1 MTRMSKDTTI
11 PDEDLKGL
19 FGRMRKAGRNQY
31 ITDCVYCGKQAH
43 FYMNRTTQQWDCK
56 KCGEEGNIVKLLH
69 FLGKL
74 FLLGDFK
81 SIDRTKI
88 KMLGEDE
95 EDQITDLVVPNRRLP
110 LGFKRVYEDEY
121 LFGRR
126 FTKENLQKLRVGYT
140 NLRPFLKDYIIFAV
154 DEEDGCKGYVARYSK
169 TIPKG
174 DKKTLRYRNDK
185 GAKFSH
191 LLFGY
196 NEIIEGKTDT
206 VILVE
211 GLPDKVTTD
220 NVLQL
225 DNQDEIK
232 CCCTFGKK
240 ISKFQILKLLK
251 KGVKNIIL
259 IFDYDA
265 ISEMKKYGVILEEFF
280 NVQIGFTFQK
290 DINDSTEEEIFDIFQ
305 NLKDVVSF
313 NRKTVKTL

>member
-1 MTRMSKDTTI
+1 MSSTI
-11 PDEDLKGL
+11 PQADLESL
-19 FGRMRKAGRNQY
+19 FGKFRNGSKRHI
-31 ITDCVYCGKQAH
+31 ITSCPYCGKDKH
-43 FYMNRTTQQWDCK
+43 FYMQRDTQLFDCK
-56 KCGEEGNIVKLLH
+56 KCGEEGNIVKLLNH
-69 FLGKL
+69 LGKL

-81 SIDRTKI
+81 SIDRNHI
-88 KMLGEDE
+88 KLLFSEDD
-95 EDQITDLVVPNRRLP
+95 EDDITELITPNRRLP
-110 LGFKRVYEDEY
+110 IGFKRVYEDDY

-126 FTKENLQKLRVGYT
+126 FTKANLEKFRVGYT
-140 NLRPFLKDYIIFAV
+140 NLKPSLKDYILFAI
-154 DEEDGCKGYVARYSK
+154 DEEDGCKGYVARYTK
-169 TIPKG
+169 PIEKG

-185 GAKFSH
+185 GAKFSQ

-196 NEIIEGKTDT
+196 NEIIEGETDT

-220 NVLQL
+220 NVLLL
-225 DNQDEIK
+225 DSSPEIK

-265 ISEMKKYGVILEEFF
+265 VSEMKKYGVILEEFF
-280 NVQIGFTFQK
+280 NVQIGFTFKK
-290 DINDSTEEEIFDIFQ
+290 DINDSTEQEIMEIFY

>member
-1 MTRMSKDTTI
+1 MMKTMSSTI
-11 PDEDLKGL
+11 PQEDLESL
-19 FGRMRKAGRNQY
+19 FGKFRNGSKRHM
-31 ITDCVYCGKQAH
+31 ITTCPYCGKDKH
-43 FYMNRTTQQWDCK
+43 FYIQRDTQMWDCK
-56 KCGEEGNIVKLLH
+56 KCGEEGNIIKLLH

-88 KMLGEDE
+88 KMLEDE
-95 EDQITDLVVPNRRLP
+95 DDEEITDLTVPNRRLP
-110 LGFKRVYEDEY
+110 AGFKRVYEDEY

-126 FTKENLQKLRVGYT
+126 FTKDNLKKFRVGYT
-140 NLRPFLKDYIIFAV
+140 ELKPSLKDYIIFAV

-169 TIPKG
+169 PIAKG

-185 GAKFSH
+185 GAKFSQ
-191 LLFGY
+191 LMFGY
-196 NEIIEGKTDT
+196 NEIIDNVTDT

-225 DNQDEIK
+225 DEQDEIK

-251 KGVKNIIL
+251 KNVKNIIL

-265 ISEMKKYGVILEEFF
+265 IPEMKKYGVVLEEFF

-290 DINDSTEEEIFDIFQ
+290 DINDSSDEEIFGIFN
-305 NLKDVVSF
+305 NLKDVMSF
-313 NRKTVKTL
+313 KRKTVKTL